1 MSALSS
7 LAFSFYSDFYQLRV
21 PLEAGEGVRAPPRL
35 DLKPTVGEGGASLFS
50 CYRKLAGKSQ
60 TVTDG
65 HDAVQ
70 SRALFFTTV
79 DTETQSGGVPCPTR
93 TISSLH
99 CSFKHVASPHLRKTA
114 ASGTEE
120 P

>member
-21 PLEAGEGVRAPPRL
+21 PLEAGEGVHAPPRL

-60 TVTDG
+60 TVTVMMLSSPEPPPFFFYDCG
-65 HDAVQ
+65 H
-70 SRALFFTTV
+70 
-79 DTETQSGGVPCPTR
+79 
-93 TISSLH
+93 
-99 CSFKHVASPHLRKTA
+99 
-114 ASGTEE
+114 
-120 P
+120 